1 MRRDPRGSLS
11 VFGRI
16 LGLTRPYWKHIS
28 ASIFL
33 TFFYSLFSGA
43 SIYLFIPLLDILFH
57 PEKVRAA
64 ASADGGGVVPGL
76 GKWLSGVKQE
86 FIDAVLAGSQTDAL
100 LRISVIIILTFLLKN
115 IFGYLQ
121 FYLMNYSEESIIR
134 DLRNT
139 LYRHLH
145 SLPLGYFTNERTGD
159 LISRIVSDVSVLNG
173 GISAFFV
180 TIMRQPLLIAVYL
193 ALAFSLSWKLT
204 LISLVVFPFT
214 LAVVAWIALTLHR
227 ERGVTQERM
236 ADITAVLHETISGVK
251 VVKAFGMEEFET
263 RKFFHFTGEYLR
275 SVLRINR
282 IRDISSPA
290 TEILSVI
297 AGAVIIWYGG
307 IQVLQETSLS
317 ASEFLGFL
325 FIIFQIM
332 PPIKELTNVTNRIQ
346 EASAAARRVFEVID
360 SEATIVSRPGAPAL
374 KEFSRA
380 VEFRDVSFAYE
391 GAAGEVLK
399 NISFTIGAGEVVAL
413 VGPSGAGKT
422 TLVDL
427 LPRFYDPTSGQIL
440 IDGTDLRDL
449 DLRSLREKIGIV
461 TQETILF
468 NDTIRNNIAYGL
480 DDCPEDDIVAAAKAA
495 NAHGFISAT
504 KDGYGT
510 VIGERGVKLSGGER
524 QRLALARAI
533 LKNPPILIL
542 DEATSALDTGSEIL
556 VQEAIDNLMSG
567 RTSIV
572 IAHRLSTIQR
582 ATRIHVLDH
591 GRITGQGTHQELIA
605 DADGLYKKLYDLQFR
620 D

>member
-1 MRRDPRGSLS
+1 MLRDTRGSFS
-11 VFGRI
+11 IFARI

-28 ASIFL
+28 ASILL
-33 TFFYSLFSGA
+33 TFFYSIFSGA
-43 SIYLFIPLLDILFH
+43 SIYLFIPLLDVLFH
-57 PEKVRAA
+57 PEKVQAA
-64 ASADGGGVVPGL
+64 VAGDGGAGAVAGI

-86 FIDAVLAGSQTDAL
+86 FIDAVLSGSQTDAL
-100 LRISVIIILTFLLKN
+100 LRISVIIIITFLLKN

-121 FYLMNYSEESIIR
+121 FYLMNFSEESIIR
-134 DLRNT
+134 DLRNN

-145 SLPLGYFTNERTGD
+145 SLPLGYFSNERTGD
-159 LISRIVSDVSVLNG
+159 LISRIVNDVSILNG

-180 TIMRQPLLIAVYL
+180 TIMRQPLLIVVYL
-193 ALAFSLSWKLT
+193 GLAFSLSWKLT

-214 LAVVAWIALTLHR
+214 LVVVGWIALTLHR

-251 VVKAFGMEEFET
+251 VVKAFGMEDFET
-263 RKFFHFTGEYLR
+263 RKFVHFTGQYLK

-360 SEATIVSRPGAPAL
+360 SEVSIVSRPDAPPIR
-374 KEFSRA
+374 EFKRS
-380 VEFRDVSFAYE
+380 VEFRDVSFGYE
-391 GAAGEVLK
+391 GGAPVLK
-399 NISFTIGAGEVVAL
+399 NISLTIGAGEVVAL

-427 LPRFYDPTSGQIL
+427 LPRFYDPTSGSIL
-440 IDGTDLRDL
+440 IDGIDLRDL

-480 DDCPEDDIVAAAKAA
+480 DNCPDADIVAAAKAA

-504 KDGYGT
+504 REGYNT

-556 VQEAIDNLMSG
+556 VQEAIDNLRSG
-567 RTSIV
+567 RTSVV

-591 GRITGQGTHQELIA
+591 GRIIGQGTHQELIA
-605 DADGLYKKLYDLQFR
+605 DPDGLYKKLYDLQFR